1 MPEMKERPSANEIAS
16 LVQSR
21 ELSPVEVVREAFGR
35 IERHNPA
42 LNGFVS
48 LRQEEAMDDARH
60 LEHRIADG
68 EIVGAL
74 AGVPMGIKDLEDVA
88 GLPTTFGS
96 VPFKDNMARRDS
108 VHVAR
113 LKAAGAIIVG
123 KTNTPEFGSTG
134 FTRNLLFGVTR
145 SPWNTD
151 LTPGGSSGGS
161 AAAVVSGMVPLA
173 TGTDQGGSLR
183 IPASYSGCFGMKPS
197 FGRIPRGP
205 FDVLGWTDTESLGA
219 LCGSVRDFATYLD
232 CVAGY
237 DPCDP
242 DSLPRPGASYA
253 SSLGDANDRLKIA
266 WCPRFGGARSD
277 QDVLDTVSDAV
288 GAFGDLGHLVE
299 QVDFEIPD
307 VSRDWQAVASFA
319 RHGELF
325 ELLSEHR
332 GDVGR
337 AFFAGVESGANVT
350 AKRYAEAQ
358 RARAALNDALRS
370 IFERFDL
377 LLTPTTATAA
387 FDAGGRLPES
397 VAGVPV
403 EDPLDVTP
411 FTYQFNMSGHPA
423 ASVPAGL
430 TGSGLPVGLQVVAER
445 HRDRLVLQACHQYEQ
460 ARPWTHLWPNEPR
473 GVAEDES

>member
-1 MPEMKERPSANEIAS
+1 MS
-16 LVQSR
+16 
-21 ELSPVEVVREAFGR
+21 
-35 IERHNPA
+35 
-42 LNGFVS
+42 
-48 LRQEEAMDDARH
+48 
-60 LEHRIADG
+60 DG
-68 EIVGAL
+68 EDAGPL
-74 AGVPMGIKDLEDVA
+74 AGVPVGIKDLEDVA

-96 VPFKDNMARRDS
+96 VPFKDKMAKRDS

-205 FDVLGWTDTESLGA
+205 LDVLPWTDAESLGT

-242 DSLPRPGASYA
+242 DSLPKPSASYA
-253 SSLGDANDRLKIA
+253 SSLDKTTDRLRIA

-277 QDVLDTVSDAV
+277 QEVLDTVSDAV
-288 GAFGDLGHLVE
+288 DAFSDLGHVVE
-299 QVDFEIPD
+299 PVDLDIPE
-307 VSRDWQAVASFA
+307 VKRDWQAIASFA

-332 GDVGR
+332 DDVGR
-337 AFFAGVESGANVT
+337 AFFAGVEAGGQVT

-358 RARAALNDALRS
+358 RARAVLNNALRS
-370 IFERFDL
+370 TFERFDL
-377 LLTPTTATAA
+377 LLTPATATTA
-387 FDAGGRLPES
+387 FDARGRLPES
-397 VAGVPV
+397 IAGEPV
-403 EDPLDVTP
+403 VDPLEVTP

-430 TGSGLPVGLQVVAER
+430 TVSGLPVGLQVVAER
-445 HRDRLVLQACHQYEQ
+445 HRDDLVLQVCHQYEQ
-460 ARPWTHLWPNEPR
+460 ARPWTQLWPDDPR
-473 GVAEDES
+473 TPAESDR

>member
-1 MPEMKERPSANEIAS
+1 MKDQQSASEIAK
-16 LVQSR
+16 LVRSR
-21 ELSPVEVVREAFGR
+21 DLSPVDVVREAIGR
-35 IERHNPA
+35 IERHNTV
-42 LNGFVS
+42 LNAFVA
-48 LRQEEAMDDARH
+48 LRQEQALADALDIERC
-60 LEHRIADG
+60 ISAG
-68 EIVGAL
+68 ENAGPL
-74 AGVPMGIKDLEDVA
+74 AGVPIGVKDLEDVA

-96 VPFKDNMARRDS
+96 VPFKDNMANSDS

-113 LKAAGAIIVG
+113 LKAAGAIVVG

-205 FDVLGWTDTESLGA
+205 FDSLRWTDTESLGA
-219 LCGSVRDFATYLD
+219 LSGSVRDFAIYLD

-242 DSLPRPGASYA
+242 DSLPKPSASYA
-253 SSLGDANDRLKIA
+253 SLLDKAADRLKIV

-277 QDVLDTVSDAV
+277 PEVLDAVSNAV
-288 GAFGDLGHLVE
+288 TTFSDLGHTVE
-299 QVDFEIPD
+299 QVDLEIPE
-307 VSRDWQAVASFA
+307 VKRDWQAIASFA
-319 RHGELF
+319 RHGELSG
-325 ELLSEHR
+325 LLSEHKA
-332 GDVGR
+332 DVGR
-337 AFFAGVESGANVT
+337 AFFAGVEAGGKVT

-377 LLTPTTATAA
+377 LLSPATATTA
-387 FDAGGRLPES
+387 FDARGRLPES
-397 VAGVPV
+397 IAGEPV
-403 EDPLDVTP
+403 IDPLEVTP

-430 TGSGLPVGLQVVAER
+430 TSLGLPVGLQVVAER
-445 HRDRLVLQACHQYEQ
+445 HRDDLVLQVCHQYEQ
-460 ARPWTHLWPNEPR
+460 ARPWRHLWPSEPR
-473 GVAEDES
+473 SAVEGDR